1 MCGRD
6 VNIEI
11 SETYQTGIFFSALRL
26 RIMGILT
33 MLCSLIG
40 CNAQSEG
47 FKSLSVEEYAK
58 AIEDTTIVRLDVRT
72 AEEYADGHIENTL
85 NIDVLKDD
93 FQEKALITLP
103 KDKTIA
109 VNCRSGKRSKN
120 AAKILVKNGYKVI
133 ELDEGY
139 NGWVSKGMPVTKQ
152 YSSFQTFL
160 P

>member
-1 MCGRD
+1 M
-6 VNIEI
+6 
-11 SETYQTGIFFSALRL
+11 RL

-93 FQEKALITLP
+93 FQEKALRILP

>member
-1 MCGRD
+1 M
-6 VNIEI
+6 
-11 SETYQTGIFFSALRL
+11 RL

-139 NGWVSKGMPVTKQ
+139 NGWVSKGPYTLVSVFIRTIIRSRSRLKVQSMLF
-152 YSSFQTFL
+152 SFISRW
-160 P
+160 